1 MVARLVQMFGLGAC
15 RANDGAARGV
25 IPVAHEEQHER
36 EEHEQQRLG
45 DWLSPQQAAEHTE
58 RLEAQHALQLT
69 RVRGEAKAMQ
79 DAAVQAAEARQE
91 AAVQAAE
98 ARQAAAAVQARQEA
112 ETAVQARQE
121 AEAARQEAAAA
132 VEELQRLLAE
142 ARRGA

>member
-36 EEHEQQRLG
+36 GEQEQHRLG

-69 RVRGEAKAMQ
+69 RVRRE
-79 DAAVQAAEARQE
+79 AEARQE

-98 ARQAAAAVQARQEA
+98 ARQEAAAVQ
-112 ETAVQARQE
+112 
-121 AEAARQEAAAA
+121 ARQEAAAA